1 MDVQV
6 IMVPIFYVVYRH
18 IKTLGM
24 VPQGLVEPYYMS
36 VVIQPIGCWSIPDG
50 YGGQAVEF

>member
-1 MDVQV
+1 
-6 IMVPIFYVVYRH
+6 MVPIFYVVYRH